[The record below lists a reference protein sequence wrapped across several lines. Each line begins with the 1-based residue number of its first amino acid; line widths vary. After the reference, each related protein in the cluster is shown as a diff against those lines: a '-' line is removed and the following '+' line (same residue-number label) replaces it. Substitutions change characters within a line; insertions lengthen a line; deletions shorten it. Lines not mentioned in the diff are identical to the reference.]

1 MEKVDEHP
9 VCQFFFSQGDIF
21 PRIGKPVADGGQM
34 ERCILSVIYIYILP
48 HDFSLAWW
56 RTWAQKSMNHT
67 LLS

>member
-34 ERCILSVIYIYILP
+34 ERCILSVIYIYIAP
-48 HDFSLAWW
+48 
-56 RTWAQKSMNHT
+56 
-67 LLS
+67 